1 MNKGKNKILAI
12 LLIAAFCFSSLGMTM
27 ADGSTPEPTPSVMQ
41 ADEVSPTP
49 TGEATP
55 TPTDEATPTPTGEP
69 TPTPAGEPTPTPTAP
84 ALPGSIGGT
93 VWVDANED
101 GVKDSDESLLA
112 CFTVSLYKEGDLSN
126 AVATAKTGE
135 DSAYEFTDIAPGRYV
150 LGIQAQE
157 IDEVEYLLPLVGYTN
172 DNKFKIADDWINAYT
187 KAIAVE
193 ADSAITNLHSGVRTP
208 PAMQLL
214 MLPPNTAGESES
226 NPATDETELRA
237 AIDAAAAGDTIY
249 VKGDFA
255 FTAAITIGKNLTIIG
270 VNNPV
275 LTVNDN
281 YRHFTSTTPGITL
294 KLQNMTLTGRGTNLG
309 GGVYVYGNVTLTN
322 CTITGNTTAMM
333 GGGVMASNTATLTN
347 CTITGNT
354 TYDRGGGVY
363 ASTATL
369 TNCTVTGNK
378 AITTTSSGGG
388 VYASIATLTNC
399 TITGNTADGSGG
411 GVYTPGIANL
421 TNCTI
426 TGNTAGSGGG
436 GVLANATA
444 NIYGSIVAGNTAGGS
459 ESNIRGGGMNWANTG
474 LTNDGNY
481 NIIGYS
487 GVATEAA
494 VFGSGGPQLAS
505 NGGPTQT
512 IALATGSPAIGAI
525 PVGPAAGAVT
535 WAAPKKDQ
543 RGYVRGA
550 GYICIGA
557 YEAEGTELVVKNT
570 NNDCIASLRWCIDNS
585 EAGDTIT
592 FDPTVFTGGQ
602 VIMLGS
608 QLDVTQNLT
617 IQGPTAGVEIK
628 VNDYYRHFYST
639 TPNITLKLQN
649 MTLTGRGTN
658 PGGGVYVNNGTLN
671 MESCTVRDCY
681 NTDRG
686 GGVYASTATL
696 TNCTVTGNKAITA
709 TGSGGGVYAST
720 ATLTNCTITGNT
732 ADGSGGGVYA
742 TTATLTNCTVTG
754 NTAGYDGGGVY
765 TLDTVNI
772 YGNIVAGNTMG
783 GNENN
788 IRVGGSM
795 WGDETPTAP
804 NYNIIGQPSGHTL
817 ADIFGTAN
825 PALGGD
831 GTILIDPTGPAHNAI
846 PAGTSWLPTTDQRGI
861 SRPQGAGGDIGAVE
875 LECYA
880 LTLTA
885 NTGGSITQ
893 GTNGEYAAGEAVS
906 ISATANNGYTFT
918 GWVATGGGTF
928 ADATGAVTTYTMPG
942 NAAAITANF
951 ETSIAPPV
959 PVTGVTLDKNTLA
972 LTVNDTQTLIAAVVP
987 ANATNPSVTWASDTP
1002 SVATVDNSGV
1012 VTAKAVGTAKI
1023 TVTTADGGYTAVCGV
1038 TVQENIYDF
1047 TTAFGT
1053 YTGQAGGLT
1062 GIIDADAAKFE
1073 RLEVNGQTLHGSN
1086 YSTNAGSTIITLH
1099 PSYLDT
1105 LDNGTYTVR
1114 AVFTDGYAD
1123 GSFIVN
1129 VQDNVVSVTG
1139 IKLDKTKL
1147 TLAVGKNATLT
1158 ATVSPSNATDK
1169 GMTWSSSNTA
1179 IATVDNSGKVTG
1191 VKAGTATITV
1201 TTDDGGYT
1209 ATCEVTVKDTVGL
1222 PQTGDNGNR
1231 MLWIVIMLTSVLGI
1245 LCVLVWRKR
1254 RRLR

>member
-12 LLIAAFCFSSLGMTM
+12 LLIMVLCFSSLGMTM
-27 ADGSTPEPTPSVMQ
+27 AEGSTPEPTPSVMQ

-49 TGEATP
+49 T
-55 TPTDEATPTPTGEP
+55 DEATPTPTGE
-69 TPTPAGEPTPTPTAP
+69 ETPTPTEGSLASTDETTPAP
-84 ALPGSIGGT
+84 TDEPG
-93 VWVDANED
+93 
-101 GVKDSDESLLA
+101 LM
-112 CFTVSLYKEGDLSN
+112 
-126 AVATAKTGE
+126 
-135 DSAYEFTDIAPGRYV
+135 
-150 LGIQAQE
+150 
-157 IDEVEYLLPLVGYTN
+157 
-172 DNKFKIADDWINAYT
+172 
-187 KAIAVE
+187 
-193 ADSAITNLHSGVRTP
+193 
-208 PAMQLL
+208 MQPL
-214 MLPPNTAGESES
+214 MLPVDLPGESES
-226 NPATDETELRA
+226 NPATDETELAA
-237 AIDAAAAGDTIY
+237 AIDAAAGDTIY

-275 LTVNDN
+275 LTVNGD
-281 YRHFTSTTPGITL
+281 YRHFTSTTPITL
-294 KLQNMTLTGRGTNLG
+294 KLQNMTLTGINNTSSGG
-309 GGVYVYGNVTLTN
+309 GGVYVGNGTLNMDNCTVKGCYSRFLGGGVEVDGNATLTN
-322 CTITGNTTAMM
+322 CTITGNTTGMM
-333 GGGVMASNTATLTN
+333 GGGVYANTTATLTN

-354 TYDRGGGVY
+354 AGSGSGVYASTANLTNCTVTSNTATSVSGGGGVY
-363 ASTATL
+363 AEGNATLTNCTITGNTASSGSGGGVLASTATL

-378 AITTTSSGGG
+378 ADYNGGG
-388 VYASIATLTNC
+388 VQAGTVNMTNC
-399 TITGNTADGSGG
+399 TVTGNKADYNGG

-426 TGNTAGSGGG
+426 TGNTASGGS
-436 GVLANATA
+436 GVLANAIA
-444 NIYGSIVAGNTAGGS
+444 NIYGSIVAGNTAGGN
-459 ESNIRGGGMNWANTG
+459 ESNIKVGGMDWFDAPPT
-474 LTNDGNY
+474 DGNNY
-481 NIIGYS
+481 NIIGQPS
-487 GVATEAA
+487 GY
-494 VFGSGGPQLAS
+494 
-505 NGGPTQT
+505 T
-512 IALATGSPAIGAI
+512 IADIFGTANPTLGGDGTILIDPTGPAHNAI
-525 PVGPAAGAVT
+525 PAGT
-535 WAAPKKDQ
+535 SWLPTTDQ
-543 RGYVRGA
+543 RGISRPQGA
-550 GYICIGA
+550 GGDIGA
-557 YEAEGTELVVKNT
+557 VELNAMDINGGLVVRNT
-570 NNDCIASLRWCIDNS
+570 ADDGIASLRWCVEYS
-585 EAGDTIT
+585 ETGDTIT
-592 FDPTVFTGGQ
+592 FDPAVFTGGQ
-602 VIMLGS
+602 VIT
-608 QLDVTQNLT
+608 LDSRLVITQNLT
-617 IQGPTAGVEIK
+617 IEGPTASVEIK
-628 VNDYYRHFYST
+628 VNDDFRHFYST
-639 TPNITLKLQN
+639 TPNVTLKLQN
-649 MTLTGRGTN
+649 MTLTGRGTA
-658 PGGGVYVNNGTLN
+658 PGGGVYVGNGTLTMDN
-671 MESCTVRDCY
+671 CTVRDSY
-681 NTDRG
+681 N
-686 GGVYASTATL
+686 
-696 TNCTVTGNKAITA
+696 
-709 TGSGGGVYAST
+709 TGSGGGVYVYGNANLTNCTITGNTATIVFGIGGSGGGVYVST

-732 ADGSGGGVYA
+732 ADGGS
-742 TTATLTNCTVTG
+742 
-754 NTAGYDGGGVY
+754 GGGVY

-772 YGNIVAGNTMG
+772 YGSIVAGNTRS
-783 GNENN
+783 GNEDN
-788 IRVGGSM
+788 VQGGGYNG
-795 WGDETPTAP
+795 GDTQPP
-804 NYNIIGQPSGHTL
+804 IDSNNYNIIGQPSGHTL
-817 ADIFGTAN
+817 ADIFGTDT
-825 PALGGD
+825 PTLGSD

-893 GTNGEYAAGEAVS
+893 GTNGEYAAGEVVS

-959 PVTGVTLDKNTLA
+959 PVTCVTLDKNTLA

-987 ANATNPSVTWASDTP
+987 ANATNPAVTWASDTP

-1105 LDNGTYTVR
+1105 LDNGTYVVR

-1169 GMTWSSSNTA
+1169 GMTWSSSDTS